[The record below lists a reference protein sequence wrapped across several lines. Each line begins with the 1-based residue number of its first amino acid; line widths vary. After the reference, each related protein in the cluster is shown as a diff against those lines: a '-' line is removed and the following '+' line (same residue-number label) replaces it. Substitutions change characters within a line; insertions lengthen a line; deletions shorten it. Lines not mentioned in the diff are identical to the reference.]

1 MTEEKQGLANDPK
14 NPNGNSPAIDPDN
27 PKPEDIK
34 NLQSLL
40 SDRDVKLKESEKK
53 VIGFESAN
61 KKIEADKKKKE
72 DEKKSES
79 DLRIEKMNS
88 KIENLSSEIKEYN
101 NQKRSDKLAKEYP
114 DILPELLVG
123 KSDEQVEKI
132 VEKQRVKNKE
142 LYGDSNFFIKPRY
155 ENAGDV
161 QKEIEEVKKDNKL
174 RGDISA
180 IKVLNLLREKAKL

>member
-1 MTEEKQGLANDPK
+1 MLEEKQGLVNDPK
-14 NPNGNSPAIDPDN
+14 DPNGNPPEIDPDN

-40 SDRDVKLKESEKK
+40 SKRDVELKESQKK
-53 VIGFESAN
+53 VIEFELT
-61 KKIEADKKKKE
+61 DKKKKE
-72 DEKKSES
+72 EKEKEANAKKSES

-88 KIENLSSEIKEYN
+88 KIENLSGEIKEYN

-123 KSDEQVEKI
+123 KSDEQIEKI
-132 VEKQRVKNKE
+132 VEKQRAKNKE
-142 LYGDSNFFIKPRY
+142 LYGDSNFFIKPKY

-161 QKEIEEVKKDNKL
+161 QKEIDDVKKDKNL
-174 RGDISA
+174 RGDNAA
-180 IKVLNLLREKAKL
+180 IKVLHLIREKAKL